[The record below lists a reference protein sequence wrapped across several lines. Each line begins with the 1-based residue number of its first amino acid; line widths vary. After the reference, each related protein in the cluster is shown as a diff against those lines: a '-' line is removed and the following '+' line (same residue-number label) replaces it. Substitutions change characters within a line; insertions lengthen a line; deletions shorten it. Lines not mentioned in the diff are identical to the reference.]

1 MRVWQY
7 IECALPFFNEA
18 VWNARSDLA
27 PSTPW
32 IWRRSREICSIYI
45 CTRRK
50 LNFCPFSDRFRDFT
64 LWFTF
69 MVHKKCV
76 CLPAL
81 KTHKTTF
88 LGGRTWNDTS
98 FTKEILFLGGPE
110 NEDMGISPLRQ
121 THKNCGGLSC
131 ILFQKTKQ
139 QFQTKVKDIYTC
151 QMQSCR
157 ATALKHSHRGIC
169 FDREQ
174 VLKVFMKLF
183 FFNFLGILNW
193 KISVNA
199 KEIFHPIYFSCG
211 ILIFFKRWA
220 IHFSILNL

>member
-98 FTKEILFLGGPE
+98 FTKEILFLGGQKMKIWEYPLCDKHIKTVVVCPAFCSRKLSS
-110 NEDMGISPLRQ
+110 NFRQKSRISTHVKCNPAELLRW
-121 THKNCGGLSC
+121 S
-131 ILFQKTKQ
+131 IL
-139 QFQTKVKDIYTC
+139 
-151 QMQSCR
+151 
-157 ATALKHSHRGIC
+157 TAVY
-169 FDREQ
+169 
-174 VLKVFMKLF
+174 VLTTSRSRKFLWNF

-211 ILIFFKRWA
+211 IFFKMG
-220 IHFSILNL
+220 HSF